1 MTNLK
6 RNLVGFS
13 LIVFSIGSIYF
24 LNNEGPTRIL
34 INLMAFAGIYAIS
47 AIGLNIHFGW
57 TGLINFG
64 HAAFMG
70 VGAYTTILLI
80 PHAAGREGSINEEGL
95 PLFLAIIIG
104 LSASA
109 IFGLIIGLP
118 AIRLRGD
125 YLAIVTIASS
135 EIFRLLVRDQESLT
149 GGVYGVISFSEA
161 LGSLS
166 GCKF

>member
-1 MTNLK
+1 MTDFK
-6 RNLVGFS
+6 RNLIGLS
-13 LIVFSIGSIYF
+13 LVVFSIGSIYL
-24 LNNEGPTRIL
+24 LNDEGPTRIF

-95 PLFLAIIIG
+95 PLFLAILIG
-104 LSASA
+104 LVASA
-109 IFGLIIGLP
+109 IFGLVIGLP

-135 EIFRLLVRDQESLT
+135 EIFSAILV
-149 GGVYGVISFSEA
+149 
-161 LGSLS
+161 
-166 GCKF
+166 C